1 MFRIGCY
8 GNRLYRIV
16 FEKRSPKL
24 TVNVTGS
31 TAVNNAEVV
40 VRGEGGV
47 YATVANRE
55 DGTYTFTL
63 PRASEATVIVSAEG
77 YAVSQTAI
85 TVANAATK
93 TYAATVTLT
102 ALAKQSAPKKIQE
115 TGKRVPKLNN

>member
-1 MFRIGCY
+1 M
-8 GNRLYRIV
+8 
-16 FEKRSPKL
+16 
-24 TVNVTGS
+24 
-31 TAVNNAEVV
+31 NNAEVV

-102 ALAKQSAPKKIQE
+102 ALVKQSAPEKDTGDGEKSPE
-115 TGKRVPKLNN
+115 TK